1 MSKLWKSI
9 PGRVR
14 AVIVVVLVA
23 ACCVAAVF
31 GYRAIDDFL
40 HPKATLTNSVVARQL
55 EKIQDLTTAK
65 ETDFGF
71 EEYKEGS
78 IAFLTKKS
86 FTMFYTYEA
95 RAGVDLSKAKIN
107 VDDNRHV
114 IDITLP
120 APTIQS
126 VSVDPDSLKF
136 FDETSSVFN
145 PNEVSDTADALKDA
159 KAQSEKKLNKGELLK
174 TANEQAKT
182 VIEKMYAPVAEVD
195 SYTLNVTTTEPED
208 E

>member
-1 MSKLWKSI
+1 MSKLWRSL
-9 PGRVR
+9 PGRIR
-14 AVIVVVLVA
+14 GVIIAVLVL

-31 GYRAIDDFL
+31 GYRAIDNVL

-95 RAGVDLSKAKIN
+95 RAGVDLSKATIN
-107 VDDNRHV
+107 VDESRRV

-120 APTIQS
+120 APAIQS

-136 FDETSSVFN
+136 FDEESSVFN

-195 SYTLNVTTTEPED
+195 AYTLNVTTTEPKD